1 MIEIME
7 GVLVEIM
14 DVKIGKIMVEVMYGG
29 WGNGRENGRVMKEKM
44 NKIMRE

>member
-14 DVKIGKIMVEVMYGG
+14 DVKIGKIMVEVM
-29 WGNGRENGRVMKEKM
+29 EEKM
-44 NKIMRE
+44 VG